1 MPDEPNILKP
11 EWDAEMPDAPF
22 RARALR
28 VGARAGAQ
36 ELGATLYEVDPGGA
50 ISPYHA
56 HHANEE
62 LLVVLSGSPV
72 VRTPGGPRRVEPGA
86 VLAFPRGED
95 GAHAVSNPGP
105 EAARVL
111 LVSTMHFPDIAEHLD
126 TGALLAIT
134 GPAAGRA
141 FPADADV
148 PFADAVM
155 RALQA
160 EAEAEAAAPG
170 DAAAGDRPLPP
181 GQSAP

>member
-11 EWDAEMPDAPF
+11 TWDAEMPDAPF

-28 VGARAGAQ
+28 VGAHAGA
-36 ELGATLYEVDPGGA
+36 EDLGATLYEVDAGGA

-72 VRTPGGPRRVEPGA
+72 VRTAAGPRRVEPGA
-86 VLAFPRGED
+86 VLAFLRGEG

-105 EAARVL
+105 EPARVL
-111 LVSTMHFPDIAEHLD
+111 MVSTMRFPDIAEHLD

-148 PFADAVM
+148 PFSDAVV

-160 EAEAEAAAPG
+160 EAEAEAAA
-170 DAAAGDRPLPP
+170 AADPRDGPVPP
-181 GQSAP
+181 GHSAP